1 VAATTGPLV
10 TGTAAAGAGAGDGG
24 GGGAPCKYSRIASK
38 AFVASATWTLR
49 GDSDPTF
56 RRCVNSLRA
65 VNDGSSDLADC
76 FAVCASEGELAD
88 ITKLRNSEKDWLGGA
103 VTAALAGKVPGN
115 GAIITAESAYARM
128 VCFREATAG
137 SALPLRRRDTMVRK
151 LPNSAI

>member
-1 VAATTGPLV
+1 V
-10 TGTAAAGAGAGDGG
+10 TGTAAAGAGAGDGGG

-49 GDSDPTF
+49 EEPDPIF
-56 RRCVNSLRA
+56 KLCVNSLRA

-76 FAVCASEGELAD
+76 FAVCVLTVGESEGELAD
-88 ITKLRNSEKDWLGGA
+88 ITKLRNSEKACLGGA
-103 VTAALAGKVPGN
+103 VTAALDGKVPGN